1 MDRQPFT
8 TILSTFWWLLL
19 LRGIAAILFGVLA
32 IVWPAATVTA
42 LVIWF
47 AVFAL
52 IDGAAALYHGIANRS
67 ELEYWWLLILEGI
80 FGIVFGIL
88 VLARPGISTVVLS
101 VVLVLW
107 FAAWAIVTGA
117 MRIAMAIRLRHEI
130 EGEFWLGLSG
140 LLSILFGIILMT
152 RPEAGVV
159 FLLYVLAAWAIITGI
174 VMVVF
179 AFRLKSFAG
188 RAHRRLGTT
197 ARVQRRPR

>member
-52 IDGAAALYHGIANRS
+52 IDGVAALYHGIANRS

-117 MRIAMAIRLRHEI
+117 MRFAMAIRLRHEI

-179 AFRLKSFAG
+179 AFRLKSLAG
-188 RAHRRLGTT
+188 RARE
-197 ARVQRRPR
+197 RVQEVAERLA